1 MHKRGTRCKSRV
13 NMTVPPLQIHLLPC
27 YFGVANPQ
35 IYSVCRSGK
44 CNTKFI
50 FCNAYPSNVQY
61 MGNME
66 ERFELFH
73 SAYTLLATP
82 LATMERKSSVEKVS
96 HRVIRVSFR
105 NRVCVSVK
113 IDFNRFGLSRRSA
126 SPLTNPSSVG
136 WKDEKCVYCLK

>member
-1 MHKRGTRCKSRV
+1 MQYKVH
-13 NMTVPPLQIHLLPC
+13 
-27 YFGVANPQ
+27 
-35 IYSVCRSGK
+35 
-44 CNTKFI
+44 

-73 SAYTLLATP
+73 SAYTL